1 MAFLPRSSL
10 SNRRF
15 SCTPSRLQNCM
26 KFSMLSREKKLRRAA
41 FSQQRP
47 FISGIGWK
55 RIARNR
61 SLKKCILR
69 EDEGIDKWLIYRVYI
84 LFTHGKQSEMKYL
97 TRNTRTDRYDTAPS
111 YTNVNGSL
119 STARLLTPFAFPA
132 SIAVLAFSWIT
143 LANRHTTTPLSKAS
157 KKLSPD
163 TISESEIKKKCGPLI
178 KFILFS
184 LLTSRRFIFVSIQRI
199 TQMASWKQPRAST
212 KWRHCWKQW
221 GSSPRALHRSQIL
234 PGNSRVT
241 FALQFLRAFEALTEM

>member
-47 FISGIGWK
+47 FITGIGWK

-61 SLKKCILR
+61 SLKKCLLR
-69 EDEGIDKWLIYRVYI
+69 EDE
-84 LFTHGKQSEMKYL
+84 EMKHL
-97 TRNTRTDRYDTAPS
+97 TRNTRTDRYCSHSPS
-111 YTNVNGSL
+111 YTNVKGRL

-184 LLTSRRFIFVSIQRI
+184 LLTSRQFFVSIQRI
-199 TQMASWKQPRAST
+199 TQMASRKQPRAST

-241 FALQFLRAFEALTEM
+241 FALQLLRVFEGLIKM